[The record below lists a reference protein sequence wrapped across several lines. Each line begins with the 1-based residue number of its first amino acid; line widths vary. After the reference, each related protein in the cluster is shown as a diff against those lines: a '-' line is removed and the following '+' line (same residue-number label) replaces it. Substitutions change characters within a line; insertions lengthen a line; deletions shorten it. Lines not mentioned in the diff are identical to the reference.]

1 MLLCLVLWKQA
12 TEVMSFSSAIQQEER
27 RTQPA
32 VPSQQVQLSSRYS
45 APLFPPKMPFN
56 LAHCHPVQAL
66 CDCRLLSSY
75 ECGSGEGVD
84 SGLEASEA
92 H

>member
-1 MLLCLVLWKQA
+1 MALG
-12 TEVMSFSSAIQQEER
+12 SSG
-27 RTQPA
+27 
-32 VPSQQVQLSSRYS
+32 SRVVNGHSPTVEPGVSHIVRVSHLRGWNS

-66 CDCRLLSSY
+66 CDCLLLSSY
-75 ECGSGEGVD
+75 ECGSGEGAD
-84 SGLEASEA
+84 SGLEASEE

>member
-32 VPSQQVQLSSRYS
+32 VPSQQVQLSSWYS

-56 LAHCHPVQAL
+56 LAHCHPVQAS
-66 CDCRLLSSY
+66 CDCLLLSSY
-75 ECGSGEGVD
+75 ECGSGEGAD
-84 SGLEASEA
+84 SGLEASEE